1 MLLMLSLGRVSMTD
15 GEGLGTGLRMVIDT
29 NLVFSALVFGGSTAK
44 LRLAWQD
51 DRVTPLASKATITEL
66 IRVLAYLKFELTAS
80 EQEDL
85 LADYLPFCD
94 TVPMPDV
101 LPAIPECHD
110 LFDAPFLVLAVV
122 GKADY
127 LVTGDRDLLS
137 LADRF
142 PCPIVTIDR
151 FFAVNNLA

>member
-1 MLLMLSLGRVSMTD
+1 VL
-15 GEGLGTGLRMVIDT
+15 
-29 NLVFSALVFGGSTAK
+29 SALVFGGSTAK

-51 DRVTPLASKATITEL
+51 DLVTPLASKATITEL
-66 IRVLAYLKFELTAS
+66 IRVLAYPKFELTAS

-101 LPAIPECHD
+101 LPAIPECRD
-110 LFDAPFLVLAVV
+110 PFDAPFLVLAVV

-137 LADRF
+137 LADQF
-142 PCPIVTIDR
+142 PCPIVQSIYR
-151 FFAVNNLA
+151 SCIAASRAIAI